1 MYQQN
6 IKNTIQLFIMQN
18 LRLFQNFILMVRY
31 QINFFIK
38 ITLSYYIQFHIRIIS
53 HLQSA
58 YREH

>member
-1 MYQQN
+1 MYQN
-6 IKNTIQLFIMQN
+6 IKNMIQLFIMQN
-18 LRLFQNFILMVRY
+18 FILIVRY

-53 HLQSA
+53 YLQSA

>member
-18 LRLFQNFILMVRY
+18 LGLFKNFILIVRY
-31 QINFFIK
+31 QINFFSK

-53 HLQSA
+53 YLQSA